1 MQILLNNAPDTT
13 PLDAA
18 DVLPSK
24 PPPPSP
30 SGLIRLPRSNL
41 QRRRSKS
48 SSNTAPVAAG
58 GLVGLGRGS
67 VPFRSTA
74 AALCYL
80 TTDST
85 MKPLELQA
93 HIQPSQLRFYLCQ
106 LEARGLFTKRLMTHG
121 TVHSGSPLEC
131 ETHLIWLAGALIYSC
146 LLPLCLRRRGGGGWM
161 NVVLIVQQILT
172 DSIEHL
178 DFMSRA
184 CSLFYGG
191 SRAPISDVTLSCF
204 DF

>member
-1 MQILLNNAPDTT
+1 MRILSNNAPDTA

-18 DVLPSK
+18 DVLPSN
-24 PPPPSP
+24 PPPPVVL
-30 SGLIRLPRSNL
+30 SGCPDPTCNGAAPNPVQTLPPL
-41 QRRRSKS
+41 LL
-48 SSNTAPVAAG
+48 VGG

-172 DSIEHL
+172 DSIERL
-178 DFMSRA
+178 DFISRA
-184 CSLFYGG
+184 RSLFFFFGG
-191 SRAPISDVTLSCF
+191 S
-204 DF
+204 